1 MRNDLMVKV
10 IFWKDIFLDWGVIV
24 ACFILMAHTQSLWLD
39 IIAIII
45 IGIEQ
50 YRLAIL
56 FHDLGH
62 CTIFKQRKHNLL
74 GANLLV
80 GWWIGIDIAGFNRFH
95 LSHHAHLSSA
105 KDIELREGKGNPLAK
120 GINRW
125 TLPMSKKKVAFWF
138 VFEIVFG
145 PLLYLLLYIGFKTR
159 FNEDGS
165 QTFCWNEYVGTTL
178 LMGTAALTLWN
189 FDLLWVFWTWL
200 LALGFVFYAFFNLR
214 IVFEHLGC
222 AEGETTPMGEPTK
235 WYEWLYAIT
244 SGAHNIRYHVE
255 HHYNATTPY
264 MLLPKK
270 RKENLQSGMKTIDL
284 NTVLTLLATSP
295 PIGSGESVA
304 KSDKRSLI
312 FRLTNI

>member
-10 IFWKDIFLDWGVIV
+10 IFWKDIFLDWGVIL
-24 ACFILMAHTQSLWLD
+24 ACFILMAHTESLWID
-39 IIAIII
+39 ITAIII

-62 CTIFKQRKHNLL
+62 CTIFKKRKHNLI

-80 GWWIGIDIAGFNRFH
+80 GWWMGIDIAGFNRFH
-95 LSHHAHLSSA
+95 LSHHANLNS
-105 KDIELREGKGNPLAK
+105 KRDIELREGKGNPFAK

-125 TLPMSKKKVAFWF
+125 TLPISKQKVVFWF
-138 VFEIVFG
+138 LFEIVFG
-145 PLLYLLLYIGFKTR
+145 PLLYLLLYIGFKVR
-159 FNEDGS
+159 FNDDGT
-165 QTFCWNEYVGTTL
+165 QIFCWRECVGTTI
-178 LMGTAALTLWN
+178 LMATVSLILWK
-189 FDLLWVFWTWL
+189 FDLLWVFWVWL

-222 AEGETTPMGEPTK
+222 AKGETIPMSEPVK

-255 HHYNATTPY
+255 HHYNATVPY
-264 MLLPKK
+264 MLLPQK
-270 RKENLQSGMKTIDL
+270 RKENLESGMKTIDL
-284 NTVLTLLATSP
+284 NAVLTLLSTSP
-295 PIGSGESVA
+295 AIDSGEPLE
-304 KSDKRSLI
+304 KTDDRSFI
-312 FRLTNI
+312 YRMNKI